1 MMDLKALGWLRKYRV
16 RSLGGDCDK
25 REDDLVQEKGLVLT
39 RPGASIESAGVCLRA
54 EGQKIVV

>member
-39 RPGASIESAGVCLRA
+39 RPGASLESAGV
-54 EGQKIVV
+54 